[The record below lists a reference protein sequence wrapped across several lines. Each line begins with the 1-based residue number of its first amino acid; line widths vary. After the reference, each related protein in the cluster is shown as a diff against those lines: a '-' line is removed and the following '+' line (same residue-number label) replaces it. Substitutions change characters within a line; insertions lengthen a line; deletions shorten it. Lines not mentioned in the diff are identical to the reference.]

1 MPDDD
6 SQDRHPA
13 FFCLIAPV
21 TPSEVEESLA
31 DHEENLSSEDFASG
45 MARDL
50 IRFDINR
57 NNDTISTDRQQNSHK
72 EITT

>member
-21 TPSEVEESLA
+21 IPSEVEESLT
-31 DHEENLSSEDFASG
+31 DREENLPSEDFAWVSR
-45 MARDL
+45 AV
-50 IRFDINR
+50 
-57 NNDTISTDRQQNSHK
+57 
-72 EITT
+72 